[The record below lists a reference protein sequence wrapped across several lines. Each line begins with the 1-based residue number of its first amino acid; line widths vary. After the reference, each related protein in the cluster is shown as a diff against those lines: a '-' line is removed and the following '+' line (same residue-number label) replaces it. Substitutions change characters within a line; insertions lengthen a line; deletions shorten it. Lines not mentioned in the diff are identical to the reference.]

1 MGENLDLDNAYKN
14 IFLKTSILG
23 EYLDLD
29 NAYKKYY
36 FKNFSIF
43 NVKY

>member
-23 EYLDLD
+23 EYLDID
-29 NAYKKYY
+29 NAYKNI
-36 FKNFSIF
+36 FK
-43 NVKY
+43 KL